1 MVYDIQ
7 QFVIKYVNDLSTAL
21 NERYSGIISEE
32 YKSSLITSYKDTTKT
47 AEEVKTELDNLA
59 VALIR
64 KYQLDMLSKP
74 IVKEEPKTEEV
85 AAPTVEEKP
94 SFVYTPNDDIE
105 LEDKVEAEEKKEEVK
120 EEVKEDN
127 YTSLENSFV
136 NIPLPE
142 RIEDI
147 PEERDQV
154 DDFYQGNLNYMGS
167 HGSVN
172 SQLPDQATIK
182 EEYIPSIVTLA
193 DKPVNLTDSE
203 KKELEQE
210 REEIKE
216 LQAEEK
222 KINPV
227 KTLEKTNDNAPSS
240 DNAGFSHVANIL
252 IAVDA
257 VIAVLAIITIIL
269 VVINK

>member
-1 MVYDIQ
+1 MIQ
-7 QFVIKYVNDLSTAL
+7 
-21 NERYSGIISEE
+21 
-32 YKSSLITSYKDTTKT
+32 
-47 AEEVKTELDNLA
+47 
-59 VALIR
+59 
-64 KYQLDMLSKP
+64 P
-74 IVKEEPKTEEV
+74 
-85 AAPTVEEKP
+85 VEENP
-94 SFVYTPNDDIE
+94 SFVYTPNDNIE
-105 LEDKVEAEEKKEEVK
+105 VDNKVGDKDEV
-120 EEVKEDN
+120 VEDN
-127 YTSLENSFV
+127 YGSLENSFV

-147 PEERDQV
+147 PEEKATV
-154 DDFYQGNLNYMGS
+154 DNGYYDGGYETQGS
-167 HGSVN
+167 HGAVN
-172 SQLPDQATIK
+172 MVA
-182 EEYIPSIVTLA
+182 PSPVITEVQPVQTVNLA
-193 DKPVNLTDSE
+193 DQPVSLTGDE

-210 REEIKE
+210 REAVKE

-240 DNAGFSHVANIL
+240 DNAGFSHVAIIL

>member
-1 MVYDIQ
+1 MGNDIQ
-7 QFVIKYVNDLSTAL
+7 QFVLKYVNDLSTAL
-21 NERYSGIISEE
+21 NERYPGIISEE
-32 YKSSLITSYKDTTKT
+32 YKSTLIASYKDTTKT
-47 AEEVKTELDNLA
+47 AEEIKTELDNLA
-59 VALIR
+59 VALIK
-64 KYQLDMLSKP
+64 KYQLDMLSQP
-74 IVKEEPKTEEV
+74 IVKAEPKPAEELIQ
-85 AAPTVEEKP
+85 PVEEKP
-94 SFVYTPNDDIE
+94 SFVYTPNDNIE
-105 LEDKVEAEEKKEEVK
+105 VDNKVEDKEEV
-120 EEVKEDN
+120 VEDN
-127 YTSLENSFV
+127 YGSLENSFV

-147 PEERDQV
+147 PEEKATV
-154 DDFYQGNLNYMGS
+154 DNGYYEFHGS
-167 HGSVN
+167 HGAVN
-172 SQLPDQATIK
+172 MVAPSPVITEVQPVQTVNFADQ
-182 EEYIPSIVTLA
+182 
-193 DKPVNLTDSE
+193 PVSLTGDE
-203 KKELEQE
+203 KKKLEQE
-210 REEIKE
+210 REAVKE

>member
-1 MVYDIQ
+1 MGNDIQ

-21 NERYSGIISEE
+21 NERYPGIISEE
-32 YKSSLITSYKDTTKT
+32 YKSTLIASYKDTTKT
-47 AEEVKTELDNLA
+47 AEEIKTELDNLA
-59 VALIR
+59 VALIK
-64 KYQLDMLSKP
+64 KYQLDMLSQP
-74 IVKEEPKTEEV
+74 IVKAEPKPAESMIQ
-85 AAPTVEEKP
+85 PVEEKP
-94 SFVYTPNDDIE
+94 SFVYTPNDNIE
-105 LEDKVEAEEKKEEVK
+105 VDNKVEDKEEV
-120 EEVKEDN
+120 VEDN
-127 YTSLENSFV
+127 YGSLENSFV

-147 PEERDQV
+147 PEEKATV
-154 DDFYQGNLNYMGS
+154 DNGYYDGGYETQGS
-167 HGSVN
+167 HGAVN
-172 SQLPDQATIK
+172 MVAPSPVITEVQPVQTVNFADQ
-182 EEYIPSIVTLA
+182 
-193 DKPVNLTDSE
+193 PVSLTGDE

-210 REEIKE
+210 REAVKE

>member
-1 MVYDIQ
+1 MFKNRGMYMENGIQ
-7 QFVIKYVNDLSTAL
+7 QFVLKYVNDLSTAL
-21 NERYSGIISEE
+21 NERYPGIISED
-32 YKSSLITSYKDTTKT
+32 YKSTLIASYKDTTKT
-47 AEEVKTELDNLA
+47 AEEIKTELDNLA
-59 VALIR
+59 VALIK
-64 KYQLDMLSKP
+64 KYQLDMLSQP
-74 IVKEEPKTEEV
+74 IVKAEPKPAEDLIQ
-85 AAPTVEEKP
+85 PVEEKP
-94 SFVYTPNDDIE
+94 SFVYTPNDNIE
-105 LEDKVEAEEKKEEVK
+105 VDNKVEDKDVV
-120 EEVKEDN
+120 VEDN
-127 YTSLENSFV
+127 YGSLENSFV

-147 PEERDQV
+147 PEEKAYYDGGYETQ
-154 DDFYQGNLNYMGS
+154 GS
-167 HGSVN
+167 HGVVN
-172 SQLPDQATIK
+172 MPTISPVITEVQPVQTVSFADQ
-182 EEYIPSIVTLA
+182 
-193 DKPVNLTDSE
+193 PVSLTGDE

-210 REEIKE
+210 REAVKE

>member
-1 MVYDIQ
+1 MGNDIQ
-7 QFVIKYVNDLSTAL
+7 QFVLKYVNDLSTAL
-21 NERYSGIISEE
+21 NERYPGIISEE
-32 YKSSLITSYKDTTKT
+32 YKSTLIASYKDTTKT
-47 AEEVKTELDNLA
+47 AEEIKTELDNLA
-59 VALIR
+59 VALIK
-64 KYQLDMLSKP
+64 KYQLDMLSQP
-74 IVKEEPKTEEV
+74 IVKAEPKPAEELIQP
-85 AAPTVEEKP
+85 AEEKP
-94 SFVYTPNDDIE
+94 SFVYTPNDNIE
-105 LEDKVEAEEKKEEVK
+105 VDNKVEDKEEV
-120 EEVKEDN
+120 VEDN
-127 YTSLENSFV
+127 YGSLENSFV

-147 PEERDQV
+147 PEEKATV
-154 DDFYQGNLNYMGS
+154 DNGYYEFHGS
-167 HGSVN
+167 HGAVN
-172 SQLPDQATIK
+172 MVAPSPVITEVQPVQTVNFADQ
-182 EEYIPSIVTLA
+182 
-193 DKPVNLTDSE
+193 PVSLTGDE

-210 REEIKE
+210 REAVKE

>member
-1 MVYDIQ
+1 MENDIQ
-7 QFVIKYVNDLSTAL
+7 QFVLKYVNDLSTAL
-21 NERYSGIISEE
+21 NERYPGIINEE
-32 YKSSLITSYKDTTKT
+32 YKSTLIASYKDTIKT
-47 AEEVKTELDNLA
+47 PEEIKTELDNLA
-59 VALIR
+59 VALIK
-64 KYQLDMLSKP
+64 KYQLDMLSQP
-74 IVKEEPKTEEV
+74 IVKAEPKPAESMIQPV
-85 AAPTVEEKP
+85 KEKP
-94 SFVYTPNDDIE
+94 SFVYTPNDNIE
-105 LEDKVEAEEKKEEVK
+105 VDNKVEAKDEV
-120 EEVKEDN
+120 VEDN
-127 YTSLENSFV
+127 YGSLENSFV

-147 PEERDQV
+147 PEEKATV
-154 DDFYQGNLNYMGS
+154 DNGYYDGGYETQGS
-167 HGSVN
+167 HGV
-172 SQLPDQATIK
+172 
-182 EEYIPSIVTLA
+182 
-193 DKPVNLTDSE
+193 VNLPTISPVITEVQPVQTVNFADQPVSLTGDE

-210 REEIKE
+210 REDIKE

>member
-1 MVYDIQ
+1 MGNDIQ
-7 QFVIKYVNDLSTAL
+7 QFVLKYVNDLSTAL
-21 NERYSGIISEE
+21 NERYPGIISEE
-32 YKSSLITSYKDTTKT
+32 YKSTLITSYKATTKT
-47 AEEVKTELDNLA
+47 AEEIKTELDNLA
-59 VALIR
+59 VALIK
-64 KYQLDMLSKP
+64 KYQLDMLSQP
-74 IVKEEPKTEEV
+74 IVKAEPKPAEELIQ
-85 AAPTVEEKP
+85 PVEEKP
-94 SFVYTPNDDIE
+94 SFVYTPNDNIE
-105 LEDKVEAEEKKEEVK
+105 VDSKVEDKDEV
-120 EEVKEDN
+120 VEDN
-127 YTSLENSFV
+127 YGSLENSFV

-147 PEERDQV
+147 PEEKATV
-154 DDFYQGNLNYMGS
+154 DNVYYDGGYENQGS
-167 HGSVN
+167 HGVVN
-172 SQLPDQATIK
+172 MPTISPVITEVQPVQTVNFADQ
-182 EEYIPSIVTLA
+182 
-193 DKPVNLTDSE
+193 PVSLTGDE

-210 REEIKE
+210 REAVKE